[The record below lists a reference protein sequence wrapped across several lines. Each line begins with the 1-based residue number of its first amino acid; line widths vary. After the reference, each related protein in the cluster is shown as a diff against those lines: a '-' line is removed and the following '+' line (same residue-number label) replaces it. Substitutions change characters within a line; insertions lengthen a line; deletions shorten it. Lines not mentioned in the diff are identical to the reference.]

1 MPHQNMLR
9 FALLCFCFVALQA
22 SAQDPNA
29 GNSRSAK
36 KSAKRERINQML
48 KAEEE
53 GSMNFRKQWMMGPR
67 LNSDGWSAFF
77 EWGKQKTAYKANW
90 YLIEFGEKKAI
101 NEEKTSA
108 FASGIFLGRPL
119 VYGKQNVFFQ
129 TKFGFGQ
136 QYLIGGKSNKNGVAV
151 MAVYGGGLSLGLLK
165 PYYIEKLDPRT
176 NQVIDIRWQND
187 KSYTDTLFLDQSTQ
201 ANSAGLFK
209 GLNEI
214 KIRPGVFAKTG
225 LRFDWA
231 RFNETITALECGVNV
246 EYYPQEIAIMVNNG
260 TRRLFANFYVSLNF
274 GRRR

>member
-1 MPHQNMLR
+1 MLR

-29 GNSRSAK
+29 GNSRSAR

-53 GSMNFRKQWMMGPR
+53 GAMNFRKQWMMGPR
-67 LNSDGWSAFF
+67 LSSDGWSAYF

-165 PYYIEKLDPRT
+165 PYYIEKFNPRT
-176 NQVIDIRWQND
+176 NETTDIRWQNNQ
-187 KSYTDTLFLDQSTQ
+187 SFNDTLFLDQSTQ
-201 ANSAGLFK
+201 ASSSGLFK